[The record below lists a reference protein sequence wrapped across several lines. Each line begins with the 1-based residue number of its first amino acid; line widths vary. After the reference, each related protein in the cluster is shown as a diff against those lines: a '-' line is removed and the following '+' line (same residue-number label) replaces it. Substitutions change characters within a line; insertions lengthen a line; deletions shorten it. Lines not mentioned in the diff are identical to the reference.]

1 MSLPP
6 RDAAAPTAATERRHL
21 AWGWTMLLVFVLLGV
36 VLEALHAFKSGWYLD
51 VGHDTRRLMWRLGHA
66 HGTLLSLVHIAFAL
80 TLPRLA
86 PWSPRVLATASA
98 ALRAGSVL
106 LPGGFVIGGVWIHGG
121 DPGLGVLLVP
131 LGAAALVIGV
141 ATVAI
146 ASRRR

>member
-1 MSLPP
+1 MS
-6 RDAAAPTAATERRHL
+6 APAEPAEVEAITRRHL

-66 HGTLLSLVHIAFAL
+66 HGTLLSLVHLAFAL
-80 TLPRLA
+80 TLPHLARSPARRLA
-86 PWSPRVLATASA
+86 VASA

-106 LPGGFVIGGVWIHGG
+106 LPAGFVLGGVWIHGG

-131 LGAAALVIGV
+131 LGAVALVLGA

-146 ASRRR
+146 EARRR